1 MKLSTVTQSHAN
13 EIKHKY
19 DNRFREHFNQIFASQ
34 NTRNGVSG
42 HQDFKIFWG
51 SCMSKTPIVAR
62 PYRARLIRRWLNK
75 IHIYILKKLDSLSFC
90 VNMVPSRNLDYI
102 FYSAFDSS
110 KGKNRLDNGQNAT
123 NLEIT
128 ILGKLNISKNSGGS
142 SKFPGGLNVIHTTTQ
157 TAFVSPVREYFF

>member
-1 MKLSTVTQSHAN
+1 MKLSINMTIDFVNILTRFLPLKTLEMAFQG
-13 EIKHKY
+13 IKISK
-19 DNRFREHFNQIFASQ
+19 F
-34 NTRNGVSG
+34 SG
-42 HQDFKIFWG
+42 G
-51 SCMSKTPIVAR
+51 ACMSKTPLVAR

-157 TAFVSPVREYFF
+157 TAFVTPVREYFF